1 MSAASCTE
9 SGGGEYCFRRTRKP
23 SRMTGLLHSMS
34 NLLHQVMLRS
44 GYMEVGLFTPP
55 EDIRTRYGK
64 TTDSRSSRT
73 SLRIGDVVKIRAFLT
88 NCARKQNLQSSR
100 GEKHPLLHTLIR
112 SLQNR
117 FPSIP
122 MRMLLSAS
130 LISPIEFFPIA
141 LYLACG
147 FSNPYSALKLIL
159 QGQRL
164 GALCTTARQRIAILA
179 IRRRHIDIQR
189 SQGASASVP
198 NFVRLILFNEQQR
211 PGL

>member
-1 MSAASCTE
+1 MKLNVHVERSVKASLPRLKRASSCGKRFITFE
-9 SGGGEYCFRRTRKP
+9 KANS
-23 SRMTGLLHSMS
+23 SRH
-34 NLLHQVMLRS
+34 R
-44 GYMEVGLFTPP
+44 
-55 EDIRTRYGK
+55 
-64 TTDSRSSRT
+64 SRT
-73 SLRIGDVVKIRAFLT
+73 STFI
-88 NCARKQNLQSSR
+88 
-100 GEKHPLLHTLIR
+100 LIR

-122 MRMLLSAS
+122 MRMLLSNS

-189 SQGASASVP
+189 SQGASASVS
-198 NFVRLILFNEQQR
+198 NFVRLTLFNK
-211 PGL
+211 